1 MTTPRGPVRVTIA
14 QIEVSDDRAANLA
27 VARSAFAEAQRVR
40 ADLLVLPEYASGF
53 DPRGVGIEH
62 AEPLDGP
69 FVTSLRRWAAES
81 GVAVIAGTTL
91 PGAAEPRRPDGRP
104 EAPAASPE
112 AGAGGD
118 SGAAGAGPGLTD
130 SAGLQSAV
138 SHGAGSG
145 GDESG
150 AAAAGPSRAVNAV
163 VAIDASGALA
173 GVYRKVHLYDAFG
186 QRESDR
192 LAPGPADAAPTTLT
206 VGGLTFGIMTC
217 YDLRFPESARRL
229 VDAGADVLVVP
240 AAWAAGE
247 LKADH
252 WRTLAR
258 ARAIEN
264 TSVVLGVGQAGKGV
278 TGRSLLVGPDGQVG
292 LELDERAGL
301 RTADIDPEA
310 LAESR
315 RTNPSLTNRRY
326 AVVPR
331 DQR

>member
-1 MTTPRGPVRVTIA
+1 MTRTPRGPVRVTIG
-14 QIEVSDDRAANLA
+14 QIEVSNDHAANLL
-27 VARSAFAEAQRVR
+27 VVRSAFTEAQRLQ

-53 DPRGVGIEH
+53 DPRGVGVEH

-69 FVTSLRRWAAES
+69 FVTTLQRWASET

-91 PGAAEPRRPDGRP
+91 PGAHVGTGRDAEASGAAPSTSAPS
-104 EAPAASPE
+104 PAASP
-112 AGAGGD
+112 
-118 SGAAGAGPGLTD
+118 T
-130 SAGLQSAV
+130 
-138 SHGAGSG
+138 
-145 GDESG
+145 
-150 AAAAGPSRAVNAV
+150 SRAVNAV
-163 VAIDASGALA
+163 VAIDGGGHLV

-186 QRESDR
+186 HRESDR
-192 LAPGPADAAPTTLT
+192 LEPGPVDAPPTTMS
-206 VGGLTFGIMTC
+206 VGGLTFGVMTC

-240 AAWAAGE
+240 AAWAAGD

-264 TSVVLGVGQAGKGV
+264 TSVVLAVGQAGKGV

-310 LAESR
+310 LAGVR
-315 RTNPSLTNRRY
+315 AANPSLANRRY
-326 AVVPR
+326 AVVPK
-331 DQR
+331 DQQQR